1 MSTVTVSPKFQ
12 VVIPE
17 NVRKGLNIKPGQKF
31 DVIEF
36 EGCVELVP
44 VKEMRSLRGSLKGL
58 DTDVPRDKKDRI

>member
-17 NVRKGLNIKPGQKF
+17 TVRKGMKIKPGQKF

-36 EGCVELVP
+36 EGCLELVP
-44 VKEMRSLRGSLKGL
+44 VKEMRSLRGSLKGI
-58 DTDVPRDKKDRI
+58 DSDVPRDREDRA